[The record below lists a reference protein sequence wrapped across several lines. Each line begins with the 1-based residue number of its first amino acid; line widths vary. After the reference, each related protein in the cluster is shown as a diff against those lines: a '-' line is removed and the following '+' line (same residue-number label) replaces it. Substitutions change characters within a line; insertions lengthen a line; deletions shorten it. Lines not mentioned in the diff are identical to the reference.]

1 MSNLLSVQELRD
13 LLGDPR
19 LSVIDARYDLNDPQ
33 AGREAWLTSHIPGSV
48 HLDLSRDLSGPAGKH
63 GGRHPLPEPDS
74 LARTFGAAGIGPD
87 SQVVVYD
94 HDTGM
99 FAARVWWMLRYMG
112 FDAVQVLDGGF
123 RAWQEAGAPLSREG
137 RTPDAAAF
145 VPDVRLELLASRDEV
160 MAALGNDAVRLLDA
174 RTPERYR
181 GEVAAFDPVV
191 GHIPGAVN
199 RPYTDNVRGGRMLPR
214 SELRELHADSA
225 GLPEVIAYCGSGV
238 SAALAVLAMTEAGL
252 PMPRLYAGSWSDWI
266 TFEDAPTATG

>member
-48 HLDLSRDLSGPAGKH
+48 HLDLSRDLSGPAGQH

-87 SQVVVYD
+87 SRVVVYD
-94 HDTGM
+94 SDTGM

-137 RTPDAAAF
+137 QTPDAAAF

-174 RTPERYR
+174 RTPERFR

-199 RPYTDNVRGGRMLPR
+199 RPYTDNVRDGRMLPR

-252 PMPRLYAGSWSDWI
+252 AMPRLYAGSWSDWI